1 MTGLGLTG
9 IEVGLWSLVGILGL
23 IWLGMHVSIALALVS
38 FIGIWIL
45 RDNPQL
51 AARSLSLAARES
63 ISSYLFGVV
72 PLFVLMGLVV
82 SRADIGRDTFDV
94 ANRAF
99 QRLKGGIGMATVGAN
114 AVFAAIT
121 GISIASAAVFA
132 KVAVPEMVRIGYT
145 RRFAS
150 GVVAGSSILGMM
162 IPPSLLLILYGIL
175 AEQSVGRLFIAG
187 IIPGLLLAVAFCLG
201 IALMVRLFP
210 GFTGSALPAPRP
222 ALPAGGGLL
231 WDSTTKLLPILA
243 LIMLVLGGIY
253 GGVFTPTEAGA
264 IGALGAIVI
273 AVAKRRMGPRT
284 LWQVTL
290 ETGHITAAICFLII
304 AATMYSRFLSFSG
317 LPAHLTGWAT
327 GQELGIYGFILL
339 YCVILIVLG
348 TILDSSSIM
357 LITLPLVLPIAQA
370 LQIDLI
376 WFGIITVLAVEIGLL
391 TPPLGLSVYVIKG
404 ALDDPRTSLGDVF
417 AGAAPFAL
425 IMVLVLGLIIAFPPL
440 AIGLL

>member
-1 MTGLGLTG
+1 MSG
-9 IEVGLWSLVGILGL
+9 IEIGLASLAALLVLIYAGL
-23 IWLGMHVSIALALVS
+23 HVSIALALVS
-38 FIGIWIL
+38 FFGIWAL
-45 RDNPQL
+45 RDNPDH
-51 AARSLSLAARES
+51 AARILSLAARES

-94 ANRAF
+94 ANRVF
-99 QRLKGGIGMATVGAN
+99 HRLRGGLGMATVGAN
-114 AVFAAIT
+114 SVFAAIT

-145 RRFAS
+145 RRFAA

-162 IPPSLLLILYGIL
+162 IPPSLLLILYGII

-187 IIPGLLLAVAFCLG
+187 IMPGLLLAFAFCVG
-201 IALMVRLFP
+201 IYLMARLAP
-210 GFTGSALPAPRP
+210 GFTGTPIPQEARKIS
-222 ALPAGGGLL
+222 LL
-231 WDSTTKLLPILA
+231 AMIGDSSVKLVPIVL
-243 LIMLVLGGIY
+243 LVGLVLGGIY
-253 GGVFTPTEAGA
+253 GGIFTPTEAGA
-264 IGALGAIVI
+264 IGALGAILI

-284 LWQVTL
+284 LWGVTL

-304 AATMYSRFLSFSG
+304 AATMYSRMLALSG
-317 LPAHLTGWAT
+317 LPVFLTQWIIGVD
-327 GQELGIYGFILL
+327 LGIYGFLAFYVLVLIL
-339 YCVILIVLG
+339 LG

-357 LITLPLVLPIAQA
+357 LITLPLVIPIASA

-404 ALDDPRTSLGDVF
+404 ALDDPSISLNDVF
-417 AGAAPFAL
+417 IGAAPFAL
-425 IMVLVLGLIIAFPPL
+425 IMLVILILIIAFPPI

>member
-1 MTGLGLTG
+1 MSGVE
-9 IEVGLWSLVGILGL
+9 IGLWSLVGILSL
-23 IWLGMHVSIALALVS
+23 IWIGMHVSIALALVS
-38 FIGIWIL
+38 FLGIWAL

-51 AARSLSLAARES
+51 AARALSLAARES

-99 QRLKGGIGMATVGAN
+99 HRLKGGLGMATVGAN

-132 KVAVPEMVRIGYT
+132 KVAVPEMTRIGHT
-145 RRFAS
+145 GRFAS
-150 GVVAGSSILGMM
+150 GVVAGSSVLGML

-175 AEQSVGRLFIAG
+175 AEQSVGHLFIAG
-187 IIPGLLLAVAFCLG
+187 IGPGLVLALAFCIG
-201 IALMVRLFP
+201 IALMVRFFP
-210 GFTGSALPAPRP
+210 RFTGLASAPPRERLAPVS
-222 ALPAGGGLL
+222 LL
-231 WDSTTKLLPILA
+231 RDTTSKLLPIVL
-243 LIMLVLGGIY
+243 LIALVLGGIY

-273 AVAKRRMGPRT
+273 ALAKRRIGVRS

-304 AATMYSRFLSFSG
+304 AATMYSRFLSLSG
-317 LPAHLTGWAT
+317 LPAFLTGWVTARDV
-327 GQELGIYGFILL
+327 GVYGFILL
-339 YCVILIVLG
+339 YCLIVVVLG

-357 LITLPLVLPIAQA
+357 LIMLPLVLPIAQA
-370 LQIDLI
+370 MQIDLI

-404 ALDDPRTSLGDVF
+404 ALDDPHISLGDVF

-425 IMVLVLGLIIAFPPL
+425 IMAVVLGLIIAFPVI
-440 AIGLL
+440 ATGLL

>member
-1 MTGLGLTG
+1 MTG
-9 IEVGLWSLVGILGL
+9 IEIGLWSLAGILSL

-38 FIGIWIL
+38 FLGIWAL

-51 AARSLSLAARES
+51 AARALSLATRES

-99 QRLKGGIGMATVGAN
+99 HRLKGGLGMATVGAN

-132 KVAVPEMVRIGYT
+132 KVAVPEMMRIGHT
-145 RRFAS
+145 GRFAS
-150 GVVAGSSILGMM
+150 GVVAGSSVLGMM

-175 AEQSVGRLFIAG
+175 AEQSVGHLFIAG
-187 IIPGLLLAVAFCLG
+187 IGPGLVLALAFCIG
-201 IALMVRLFP
+201 IAVMVRFFP
-210 GFTGSALPAPRP
+210 GFTGTAIAIPRERLAPVSLMRDT
-222 ALPAGGGLL
+222 A
-231 WDSTTKLLPILA
+231 SKLLPIVL
-243 LIMLVLGGIY
+243 LITLVLGGIY

-264 IGALGAIVI
+264 IGALGAIII
-273 AVAKRRMGPRT
+273 ALAKRRIGART

-304 AATMYSRFLSFSG
+304 AATMYSRFLLLSG
-317 LPAHLTGWAT
+317 LPAFMTEWVTGRD
-327 GQELGIYGFILL
+327 LGIYGFILL
-339 YCVILIVLG
+339 YCLILIVLG

-357 LITLPLVLPIAQA
+357 LIALPLVLPIAQA
-370 LQIDLI
+370 MQIDLI

-404 ALDDPRTSLGDVF
+404 ALDDPGISLGDVF
-417 AGAAPFAL
+417 YGAAPFAL
-425 IMVLVLGLIIAFPPL
+425 IMVAVLGLIIAFPAI
-440 AIGLL
+440 AIGML

>member
-1 MTGLGLTG
+1 MTG
-9 IEVGLWSLVGILGL
+9 IEIGLWSLAGILSL

-38 FIGIWIL
+38 FLGIWAL

-51 AARSLSLAARES
+51 AARALSLAARES

-99 QRLKGGIGMATVGAN
+99 HRLKGGLGMATVGAN

-132 KVAVPEMVRIGYT
+132 KVAVPEMMRIGHT
-145 RRFAS
+145 GRFAS
-150 GVVAGSSILGMM
+150 GVVAGSSVLGMM

-175 AEQSVGRLFIAG
+175 AEQSVGHLFIAG
-187 IIPGLLLAVAFCLG
+187 IGPGLVLALAFCIG
-201 IALMVRLFP
+201 IAVMVRFFP
-210 GFTGSALPAPRP
+210 GFTGTATAIPRERLAPVS
-222 ALPAGGGLL
+222 LL
-231 WDSTTKLLPILA
+231 RDTTSKLLPIVL
-243 LIMLVLGGIY
+243 LITLVLGGIY

-264 IGALGAIVI
+264 IGALGAIII
-273 AVAKRRMGPRT
+273 ALAKRRIGART

-304 AATMYSRFLSFSG
+304 AATMYSRFLSLSG
-317 LPAHLTGWAT
+317 LPAFMTEWVTARDV
-327 GQELGIYGFILL
+327 GIYGFILL
-339 YCVILIVLG
+339 YCLILIVLG

-357 LITLPLVLPIAQA
+357 LIALPLVLPIAQA
-370 LQIDLI
+370 MQIDLI

-404 ALDDPRTSLGDVF
+404 ALDDPRISLGDVF
-417 AGAAPFAL
+417 SGAAPFAL
-425 IMVLVLGLIIAFPPL
+425 IMAVVLGLIIVFPAI